1 MSDQNNPTAETGG
14 NNNPPPNANEQC
26 VGPQSSNAGK
36 ASACDGCPNQN
47 ACATGQ
53 FSSTAAQQAKD
64 MEHENI
70 RNALSNISH
79 VILVL
84 SGKGG
89 VGKST
94 VCCQLAHTL
103 AARGYGV
110 GVLDVDICGP
120 SVARMLG
127 CSGRTVH
134 KSGSGW
140 MPVYA
145 NPNLAVMS
153 ISFLLGEQDAAV
165 VWRGPRKNGM
175 IKQFLTETCWDEE
188 EGLDYLLIDTPP
200 GTSDEHIS
208 TVQYL
213 KGALE
218 GITADGNNEQ
228 TKLGGAIMVT
238 TPEEVAMM
246 DVRKELNFC
255 TKTKLPILG
264 IVENMSRFEI
274 KLEEMTFLRQN
285 SKTGEGENGTKE
297 DVTQSVIDT
306 LRQKCPEVL
315 QMIASADVFAPS
327 GDGPRGMASR
337 YNVPYLAAI
346 PLDPNLLKSCDE
358 GLCFVQAFPQSTAVT
373 ALNKVADSIV
383 RCLPVNDFA
392 EMEED

>member
-1 MSDQNNPTAETGG
+1 MNDQNKPTADTGG
-14 NNNPPPNANEQC
+14 NNKPPPNANEEC

-36 ASACDGCPNQN
+36 VSGCDGCPNQK
-47 ACATGQ
+47 ACASGQ
-53 FSSTAAQQAKD
+53 SSSTAAQQTKNI
-64 MEHENI
+64 EHENI

-218 GITADGNNEQ
+218 GMTTDGNNNG
-228 TKLGGAIMVT
+228 TKLGGAVMVT

-274 KLEEMTFLRQN
+274 KLEEMTFLKQN
-285 SKTGEGENGTKE
+285 ISTGEKDNGTKE

-315 QMIASADVFAPS
+315 QMIASANVFPPS

-337 YNVPYLAAI
+337 YNVPYLGAI
-346 PLDPNLLKSCDE
+346 PLDPNLLKACEE
-358 GLCFVQAFPQSTAVT
+358 GLCFVQAFPQSTAVP

-383 RCLPVNDFA
+383 RCLPTNDFS
-392 EMEED
+392 EMDED